1 VATITVNLLEG
12 GGPKYQADP
21 NVVNE
26 FTPMAHNATDSGRK
40 RITDIPPE
48 ATMTTES
55 TKTGVASD
63 IAEGEPTDYT
73 ELTVSRSYN
82 IRTDVE
88 WPRAM
93 RAFYKN
99 PLLGTGYSSIT
110 DATDNDFLRSL
121 GEVGILGSVALAL
134 IFFLLIFS
142 FIKAMKRGTT
152 FEKLFLIGAICATI
166 NILITAVFIDVLEAS
181 KIACLLWI
189 MLGVS
194 WAVATGYKNK

>member
-1 VATITVNLLEG
+1 MSV
-12 GGPKYQADP
+12 
-21 NVVNE
+21 
-26 FTPMAHNATDSGRK
+26 
-40 RITDIPPE
+40 E
-48 ATMTTES
+48 A

-88 WPRAM
+88 WPRAI
-93 RAFYKN
+93 RAFNKN

-110 DATDNDFLRSL
+110 DATDNDYLRSL
-121 GEVGILGSVALAL
+121 GETGLMGTFSLSL
-134 IFFLLIFS
+134 IFCLLLFT
-142 FIKAMKRGTT
+142 FIKAMKRVNT
-152 FEKLFLIGAICATI
+152 FERLFLIAVICATI

-181 KIACLLWI
+181 KIASLLWI

-194 WAVATGYKNK
+194 WAVATGYKHK

>member
-1 VATITVNLLEG
+1 VNFLG
-12 GGPKYQADP
+12 GGGEKYQPDP

-26 FTPMAHNATDSGRK
+26 FTPIAHNASGTGRP
-40 RITDIPPE
+40 RITESTPGAIQ
-48 ATMTTES
+48 ES

-63 IAEGEPTDYT
+63 IAAGEPKDYT

-88 WPRAM
+88 WPRAL

-99 PLLGTGYSSIT
+99 PVLGTGYSSIT

-121 GEVGILGSVALAL
+121 GEVGMLGSLAL
-134 IFFLLIFS
+134 GLIFCLLLFS
-142 FIKAMKRGTT
+142 FIKALKRVAA
-152 FEKLFLIGAICATI
+152 FERLFLIAVICATI

-181 KIACLLWI
+181 KIACLLWM

-194 WAVATGYKNK
+194 WAVATGYRKQK